1 MSCRCAYLTG
11 LLICLQGCQRCEQLQ
26 CDGTVGFGGSPD
38 EDGQTTL
45 DAMIMNGV
53 SRWGGAGITALE
65 SPPASHVSSCMD
77 HLIWPQA

>member
-1 MSCRCAYLTG
+1 M
-11 LLICLQGCQRCEQLQ
+11 QGCQRCEQLQ

-53 SRWGGAGITALE
+53 STRLSQISLHNINPSAMLLIKCQ
-65 SPPASHVSSCMD
+65 HVCSAELLLC
-77 HLIWPQA
+77 